1 MADLATVDRGPA
13 IKIPRGL
20 VWTLGLGAFGLAFS
34 ITTTAAYLPPFL
46 SKFTDS
52 GGLIGLILGAEGL
65 FALTLPLVIGPWS
78 DTFHTPL
85 GRRRPF
91 MLVALGPMCFCL
103 TLMAFMPTLWLTTLV
118 VLAFFFA
125 YYVYEPPYRG
135 LYPDLLPESVY
146 GRAQSVQH
154 VLRGSALG
162 LALVGGGFLFKL
174 WHPSPFLIAA
184 VVTTFACGAAIVLT
198 SEDGGHGREFLGVRK
213 YLNTSWCILREEP
226 DVRRF
231 LLANAAWEGA
241 FAAARTFVVLY
252 ITKGLGQPISTS
264 SAVLGTV
271 AVGYVCAAVV
281 SGPLGDRFGL
291 ARAIWLA
298 SFLYGG
304 GFVLAGI
311 ARVWHDWYYGLIFP
325 VAFAGGVVMTLSWGL
340 LFKLMPPRH
349 RGAISGLATWTKGFG
364 LIVGAPLAGGLI
376 DLASPWLKATH
387 GYQILWP
394 LCGIP
399 ILAAIPAVHRLI
411 RVEERAAPV
420 AYAEA

>member
-1 MADLATVDRGPA
+1 VDETVVVRPPDARTL
-13 IKIPRGL
+13 PRRL
-20 VWTLGLGAFGLAFS
+20 VWVLGLGAFGLAFS
-34 ITTTAAYLPPFL
+34 ITTTAAYLPPLL
-46 SKFTDS
+46 SRFTDS
-52 GGLIGLILGAEGL
+52 GGLIGLILGSEGI

-103 TLMAFMPTLWLTTLV
+103 TLMAFMPRLWLTTLI

-174 WHPSPFLIAA
+174 WHPAPFLIAA
-184 VVTTFACGAAIVLT
+184 VVTTIACGAAIVLT
-198 SEDGGHGREFLGVRK
+198 TEDGGHGRVFKGVRA
-213 YLNTSWCILREEP
+213 YLRTSWSILNEER

-231 LLANAAWEGA
+231 LIANAAWEGA

-252 ITKGLGQPISTS
+252 ITRGLGQPISTS

-271 AVGYVCAAVV
+271 ALGYVVAAV
-281 SGPLGDRFGL
+281 GAGALGDRFGL
-291 ARAIWLA
+291 ARVIYYA

-304 GFVLAGI
+304 GFIVAGLAQQ
-311 ARVWHDWYYGLIFP
+311 WHDWYYALIFP
-325 VAFAGGVVMTLSWGL
+325 VAVAGGTVMTLAWGL

-364 LIVGAPLAGGLI
+364 LIVGAPLAGALI
-376 DLASPWLKATH
+376 DLSSRWLNATD

-394 LCGIP
+394 LCGLP
-399 ILAAIPAVHRLI
+399 VVLAIPVVRRLC
-411 RVEERAAPV
+411 A
-420 AYAEA
+420 AEAATGR